1 MNKKE
6 SKEKIKREIPN
17 YLLFDYEAVEA
28 HLEKMAAKGWRLVT
42 AGTNVWKYRQA
53 EQAKVKYAVTYA
65 PDASVYDAEPTESQK
80 TLADFCAREGWVKVS
95 DWAQAQIFCS
105 EEENPVPI
113 ETDEEIRLEVIK
125 TAMKKNFIPSNVM
138 LVIILAFN
146 LWRVASGFFYNP
158 LPYLSSWLMLLIL
171 AFTVVAF
178 PLVAADLAGYFIWV
192 KKSEKSIANG
202 GSCCGVKVLR
212 ILNRW
217 CLVFVVVY
225 LLLYVVSA
233 LQEGRSEMAKYMVF
247 ILLGFTG
254 LVIAVDKTREFMKN
268 KGASRNGNR
277 TAVIVVDVILA
288 FALVAG
294 ARYFA
299 FSGDDSGKAKDSY
312 VPEVHS
318 TFIAESISGQCADPK
333 FSYEISEVK
342 WEALTDWCKKK
353 AVEAEDGDWRWIRER
368 ENPQQWGAD
377 KVYEGG
383 WYDDIDGKREYGKMD
398 VVIMLKDNRIVR
410 VWSIKG
416 LTESE
421 TGQVMSIL
429 EDVACIS

>member
-17 YLLFDYEAVEA
+17 YLLFDYEAVKA
-28 HLEKMAAKGWRLVT
+28 HLEKMAARGWRLVT

-53 EQAKVKYAVTYA
+53 EPAKVKYAVTYA
-65 PDASVYDAEPTESQK
+65 PDASVYDSEPTESQK

-125 TAMKKNFIPSNVM
+125 TAMKKNFIPSNVV

-158 LPYLSSWLMLLIL
+158 LPCLSSWWMLLTL
-171 AFTVVAF
+171 AFTFVAF

-202 GSCCGVKVLR
+202 GSCCGVKALR
-212 ILNRW
+212 HINRW
-217 CLVFVVVY
+217 SIIVLIAY
-225 LLLYVVSA
+225 LLLYVASA
-233 LQEGRSEMAKYMVF
+233 LQEGRSDIAKYMVF
-247 ILLGFTG
+247 MLLGFTCL
-254 LVIAVDKTREFMKN
+254 LVAVDKTREFMKN
-268 KGASRNGNR
+268 KGASRDGNK
-277 TAVIVVDVILA
+277 AVVVAVDVILA

-299 FSGDDSGKAKDSY
+299 FSGDDSGNAKDSY

-342 WEALTDWCKKK
+342 WEALADWCKKK

-421 TGQVMSIL
+421 TGQVMRIL